1 MHYVAEGMHS
11 ITGKRALNL
20 RAVCTKLSVFT
31 ALMTTEE
38 LPVMQPLIDILDM
51 QKKHLCLLLKMDVKN
66 KYLLARFEDC
76 TLKGIFVRRSVR

>member
-31 ALMTTEE
+31 RNGKLTEIYE
-38 LPVMQPLIDILDM
+38 KFVKERLNPL
-51 QKKHLCLLLKMDVKN
+51 KADVKKFIVN
-66 KYLLARFEDC
+66 
-76 TLKGIFVRRSVR
+76 S